1 MMLLNVA
8 KVKRKVM
15 INKSL
20 LLLAFLFLVDFSN
33 AAEEIAPP
41 VSYSSSLLQM
51 MLGLAATIVM
61 IFVVVW
67 LIKRVG
73 YTGYSAT
80 NKMKI
85 KSTLPLS
92 PKEKLLLIE
101 VEGETMLIGVA
112 PGFVGLLKTLE
123 PDLKK
128 QAMAAN
134 RTICSEEKVNLQ
146 GSSDSAISS
155 TSRADEAMSNTS
167 FSSNKFVNDLSSSF
181 AEKLKAVINK
191 SDAVR

>member
-1 MMLLNVA
+1 MLLNVD
-8 KVKRKVM
+8 KVERKVM

-41 VSYSSSLLQM
+41 ISYSSSLLQM

-73 YTGYSAT
+73 YTGHSAT

-128 QAMAAN
+128 QATAAN
-134 RTICSEEKVNLQ
+134 LTICSEEKANLQ

>member
-1 MMLLNVA
+1 MLFNVQPA
-8 KVKRKVM
+8 ARKTT
-15 INKSL
+15 INKLLLILSL
-20 LLLAFLFLVDFSN
+20 LLLIDFSH
-33 AAEEIAPP
+33 AAEEFSPP

-73 YTGYSAT
+73 YTGYNAT

-85 KSTLPLS
+85 KSTLALS

-101 VEGETMLIGVA
+101 VEGETILIGVA

-123 PDLKK
+123 PDLTKPVT
-128 QAMAAN
+128 AASS
-134 RTICSEEKVNLQ
+134 TLYAEKSPNPL
-146 GSSDSAISS
+146 GSSGSMPLNIDGVD
-155 TSRADEAMSNTS
+155 TAMTKTS
-167 FSSNKFVNDLSSSF
+167 FSNNKLVSHISSSF
-181 AEKLKAVINK
+181 AEKLKAAINK
-191 SDAVR
+191 SDTVK

>member
-1 MMLLNVA
+1 MLLNID

-15 INKSL
+15 IGKSL
-20 LLLAFLFLVDFSN
+20 LLLVFLFLVDFSN

-41 VSYSSSLLQM
+41 IPYSSSLFQM

-92 PKEKLLLIE
+92 PKEKLLLID

-123 PDLKK
+123 PDQKK
-128 QAMAAN
+128 QVMTAN
-134 RTICSEEKVNLQ
+134 RTICSGEKENPK
-146 GSSDSAISS
+146 GSSDSSISS

-167 FSSNKFVNDLSSSF
+167 FSSNKFVNGLSSSF
-181 AEKLKAVINK
+181 AEKLKSVINK